1 MKRVWFAVAFAII
14 CTVACFGEQIY
25 IKEFHRELNDKII
38 FAEKE
43 PTKERIKEIQKY
55 YKKSSKILT
64 AICDT
69 ERLDELNQAIKY
81 LDDKDKEIGAALATA
96 RTINDSI
103 FESQLVS
110 ASNIF

>member
-1 MKRVWFAVAFAII
+1 MKRVWFAVVFVII
-14 CTVACFGEQIY
+14 CLISCFAEQIY
-25 IKEFHRELNDKII
+25 IKDFHKELNERII
-38 FAEKE
+38 YAEKA
-43 PTKERIKEIQKY
+43 PTDKKIEAIQEY